1 MTGTV
6 KDRENSPPPMDTI
19 SLNFGDEAG
28 VSQPVT
34 PRTDL
39 ALFRVPMNIESSSA
53 STPCRVTTTN
63 LGASFDS
70 AIAPLAP
77 PYPATDEEPPPPPS
91 VFSIA
96 VPPPPTRRQQR
107 PPQRPPQQPR
117 RRVSEVPLHPR
128 DRQVDEEE
136 EARRKKTRTTYVLIA
151 SFFIALVIFVVVIIL
166 YSI

>member
-1 MTGTV
+1 MTATD
-6 KDRENSPPPMDTI
+6 KDTAYSPPPMDTI

-77 PYPATDEEPPPPPS
+77 PYPATDEAPPPPPS

-96 VPPPPTRRQQR
+96 VPPPPTQRQQRQQR
-107 PPQRPPQQPR
+107 PPPQPR

-128 DRQVDEEE
+128 DRRVDEEE